1 MLKECRQ
8 EERTIAQTGICL
20 FNQDPASCSHRVDGE
35 INTESSESENISDA
49 PLEVHVQMSGFPSSR
64 THTLTEVRDLA
75 GKRYMRIVGILGIP
89 DAGKTALLVSLYL
102 LVSRAQLSGFTFAGS
117 QTLMGFEQISRG
129 ARRWNHSNP
138 PDQLTSHT
146 QLPNDRDAGFLHM
159 QLESSHCGSM
169 FDLLFSDLPG
179 EWTTELMEKNRTD
192 RFEFLKSAD
201 VVWLVV
207 DGEAFFG
214 TDRQHILHRMKLL
227 VRRIEQFLIP
237 APKIILVITRKDK
250 CCPDNETIEEMCS
263 EAVSRG
269 LSMEPILVAPFS
281 DDETTVSPGTGIAE
295 LLSLSTKQSERSPD
309 FWPDIES
316 PIASTRSILS
326 FPK

>member
-8 EERTIAQTGICL
+8 EECTIAQTGICL
-20 FNQDPASCSHRVDGE
+20 FNQDPASCRHRVDGE
-35 INTESSESENISDA
+35 LNTESSESENISDA

-75 GKRYMRIVGILGIP
+75 GKRYMRIVGILGFP

-102 LVSRAQLSGFTFAGS
+102 LVSRAELSGFTFAGS

-129 ARRWNHSNP
+129 ARRWRDSNSP
-138 PDQLTSHT
+138 GQLTSHT
-146 QLPNDRDAGFLHM
+146 QLPNDRNAGFLHM
-159 QLESSHCGSM
+159 QLESSNCGSM
-169 FDLLFSDLPG
+169 LDLLFSDLPG
-179 EWTTELMEKNRTD
+179 EWTTALLDKDRTD

-201 VVWLVV
+201 VAWLVV
-207 DGEAFFG
+207 DGEALFG

-227 VRRIEQFLIP
+227 IHRIEQFLTT

-250 CCPDNETIEEMCS
+250 CCPDNKTIEEICS
-263 EAVSRG
+263 EACSRG
-269 LSMEPILVAPFS
+269 LSIEWILVAPFS
-281 DDETTVSPGTGIAE
+281 DNETAVSPGTGIAE
-295 LLSLSTKQSERSPD
+295 LLSLSTKQAECSPD
-309 FWPDIES
+309 FWPDIET
-316 PIASTRSILS
+316 PIVSTRSILS